1 MKLTPILSQSANG
14 SKLVHL
20 HRTSL
25 KNRTSDYV
33 TLLGDLGKEQ
43 KFEVTYVEVDE
54 KTDDDQVGSLDSLRP
69 TIVNQGF
76 RKG

>member
-1 MKLTPILSQSANG
+1 M
-14 SKLVHL
+14 HL

-33 TLLGDLGKEQ
+33 TVLGDLGKEQ

-54 KTDDDQVGSLDSLRP
+54 KTDDDQVGFSYCLFYKIEGMKVIGLFCEVLGWVTD
-69 TIVNQGF
+69 
-76 RKG
+76 

>member
-1 MKLTPILSQSANG
+1 M
-14 SKLVHL
+14 HL

-33 TLLGDLGKEQ
+33 TVLGDLGKEQ

-54 KTDDDQVGSLDSLRP
+54 KTDDDQV
-69 TIVNQGF
+69 IF
-76 RKG
+76 IAKI